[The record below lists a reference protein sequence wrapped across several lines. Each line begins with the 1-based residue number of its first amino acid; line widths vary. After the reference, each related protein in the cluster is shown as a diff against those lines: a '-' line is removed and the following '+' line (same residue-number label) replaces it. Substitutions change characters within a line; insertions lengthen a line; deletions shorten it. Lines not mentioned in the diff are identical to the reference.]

1 MLPTGSKLL
10 IGAAVAATV
19 AAIVYGLTQEGS
31 LGTVGL
37 IFAAAALAFLAGVV
51 VYIREADVSAMDTAA
66 LSESAAAAAPPGDSI
81 WPAVSAVGGVLL
93 VVGLVT
99 YSPIFIFGLVALL
112 AATVDW
118 MVQAYSERASADARF
133 NAAVRERIAH
143 PLEFPILAAVGVAVL
158 VYSFSR
164 IMLFLSKTTGPAVF
178 GVLAA
183 LLLVVGF
190 IIAFMPS
197 IRSGV
202 VAGIAVIAGLGLV
215 AGGAAAALD
224 GEREMHPHETTS
236 ALSAE
241 GQCSSTDETEAD
253 EHASQ
258 NVAAKANI
266 AAEITLGKDGT
277 LTAHNLGLVGDQESV
292 SVVRANSTNVRFRNE
307 SDEDRRLVLDLGTRA
322 ETDETGETIPDREV
336 PNQLCTQLVEDG
348 GSQLLTFSIP
358 TPSRYADA
366 PYRFVVPGVDGAE
379 VPVNVS

>member
-348 GSQLLTFSIP
+348 GSQLMTFSIP
-358 TPSRYADA
+358 TPSRYADT